1 MTRTGP
7 TAVATSLSEFAA
19 VAGTSAPSD
28 RASGARQAMSRRT
41 FLRRAGI
48 GAGAIVAVAG
58 VGGGWRAWDQGVFI
72 PETGDA
78 YGAWSAS
85 LLGSGQM
92 PLVNAAILAANAH
105 DTQPWRFVV
114 ANDQIDLYADRSRS
128 MGAMDPVRREMDMSL
143 GCALENLVLTA
154 RANGLAPT
162 VTLLPDASEPNFIA
176 RVHLTTEVPD
186 RSPLF
191 EAIPKRHTNRGAF
204 AAGRRIDPEILGQ
217 AAALVDTSMT
227 GLIWL
232 DADPAR
238 SRFGRLT
245 IDATAAIVADPE
257 MARDDFAWYRQDW
270 GEIQRR
276 KDGITIDTA
285 GLDEP
290 MRIIVRLLPP
300 SDRRTMQQGWL
311 EATATRH
318 VPTAAAFGLLS
329 VRDRADTA
337 QRIEA
342 GRLFERV
349 HLFATTHGLAL
360 QPLNQVFE
368 RIDRETTS
376 GLTPTFTRAIQDL
389 VPAGQQALGAFRVGY
404 GTTHPHLAPR
414 RPVIDVIGRP

>member
-1 MTRTGP
+1 
-7 TAVATSLSEFAA
+7 
-19 VAGTSAPSD
+19 
-28 RASGARQAMSRRT
+28 
-41 FLRRAGI
+41 
-48 GAGAIVAVAG
+48 
-58 VGGGWRAWDQGVFI
+58 
-72 PETGDA
+72 
-78 YGAWSAS
+78 
-85 LLGSGQM
+85 
-92 PLVNAAILAANAH
+92 
-105 DTQPWRFVV
+105 
-114 ANDQIDLYADRSRS
+114 
-128 MGAMDPVRREMDMSL
+128 
-143 GCALENLVLTA
+143 
-154 RANGLAPT
+154 
-162 VTLLPDASEPNFIA
+162 
-176 RVHLTTEVPD
+176 
-186 RSPLF
+186 
-191 EAIPKRHTNRGAF
+191 
-204 AAGRRIDPEILGQ
+204 
-217 AAALVDTSMT
+217 
-227 GLIWL
+227 
-232 DADPAR
+232 
-238 SRFGRLT
+238 
-245 IDATAAIVADPE
+245 

-290 MRIIVRLLPP
+290 VRVIVRLLPP

-342 GRLFERV
+342 GQLFERV

-389 VPAGQQALGAFRVGY
+389 APAGQQALGAFRVGY